1 MTLYQ
6 NQWVKWNKGYVL
18 PEDWTLQIW
27 GHAFVLSDTTPI
39 ITCSNINGDKI
50 EVYWQTQVVK
60 HPPLQWTWKSTP
72 PFPAMGT
79 SLEWDIKFQ
88 ANGAEYIKLSIERD
102 VDGHRYI
109 GYTSSSGATLAY
121 DSGTWLVA
129 SRDILFE
136 ENISDDLFEILNKM
150 ATTTQPETESAGIC
164 AVLNVWSPQSVY
176 PYVIMSNA
184 IEITSDNDYNNTAYS
199 IWVKKVGALYDVKV
213 LNE

>member
-1 MTLYQ
+1 M
-6 NQWVKWNKGYVL
+6 
-18 PEDWTLQIW
+18 
-27 GHAFVLSDTTPI
+27 
-39 ITCSNINGDKI
+39 
-50 EVYWQTQVVK
+50 
-60 HPPLQWTWKSTP
+60 QWTWNSSPT
-72 PFPAMGT
+72 FPARGT

-121 DSGTWLVA
+121 DGGTWLVA

-150 ATTTQPETESAGIC
+150 ATTTQPEIEAAGIC
-164 AVLNVWSPQSVY
+164 AVLKVWSPQSVY
-176 PYVIMSNA
+176 PYIIMSNV
-184 IEITSDNDYNNTAYS
+184 IEIASNGDNNNTAYS
-199 IWVKKVGALYDVKV
+199 VWVKKVGALYDVKV